1 MKKSHL
7 TATLCVLFLTSL
19 LFSSCATLS
28 PSGSTP
34 PTQSDS
40 LSQGERA
47 DYESRIA
54 QLKEAILDL
63 KEEEFI
69 TKTEYEARIKA
80 LAEEIAALES
90 RLALMNTPGTG
101 EDLPVGGKPT
111 DTSQETTPDTA
122 PPTDTPASIAFHYEI
137 REGEAVILSYL
148 GKESRVTVPAAIG
161 NYPVTSIEEA
171 AFRATPVSSVVIP
184 DSVTKIGWFAFADC
198 QSLTSITLPASVSS
212 IGYGAFDGCKNVT
225 LYCPSGS
232 YAAKY
237 AVSFGLKYEH
247 QS

>member
-7 TATLCVLFLTSL
+7 IATLCLLSLASL
-19 LFSSCATLS
+19 LFSSCATPTENAS
-28 PSGSTP
+28 

-40 LSQGERA
+40 LSESDRM

-80 LAEEIAALES
+80 LTEEIVALEA
-90 RLALMNTPGTG
+90 RLTLMNTPDTG

-148 GKESRVTVPAAIG
+148 GKEPRVTVPAAIG

-198 QSLTSITLPASVSS
+198 PSLTSITLPASVSN
-212 IGYGAFDGCKNVT
+212 IGYGAFDGCRNVT

-237 AVSFGLKYEH
+237 AISFGLRYEYH
-247 QS
+247 S